1 MLTGYGHAKIH
12 FKDQVFNLVPSF
24 ANMAKLGT
32 PKEIIEMFG
41 FLLDDSPWYVK
52 FDVSLTVLEAC
63 AGEALPV
70 ELTGKVEVS
79 GWTKA
84 ISYFGPKN
92 NLNMLTDVIV
102 LATHC
107 LKHGICGDVET
118 EGGGNSEKLEEFD
131 AYSYIEMALEHLNA
145 SREEAATMTMTEF
158 VRRMRAKYPDN
169 KEKENGKMSQQE
181 VDDLYSWGE
190 VH

>member
-1 MLTGYGHAKIH
+1 MLIGYGHAKIE
-12 FKDQVFNLVPSF
+12 FKEQVFNLIPSF
-24 ANMAKLGT
+24 SNMAKLGT
-32 PKEIIEMFG
+32 PKEIIEIFG

-63 AGEALPV
+63 AGKALPV
-70 ELTGKVEVS
+70 ELTGKVKVN
-79 GWTKA
+79 GWTKE
-84 ISYFGPKN
+84 INYFGPKN

-118 EGGGNSEKLEEFD
+118 KGGESSEKLEEFD

-169 KEKENGKMSQQE
+169 QEKESGKMSQQE

-190 VH
+190 MH